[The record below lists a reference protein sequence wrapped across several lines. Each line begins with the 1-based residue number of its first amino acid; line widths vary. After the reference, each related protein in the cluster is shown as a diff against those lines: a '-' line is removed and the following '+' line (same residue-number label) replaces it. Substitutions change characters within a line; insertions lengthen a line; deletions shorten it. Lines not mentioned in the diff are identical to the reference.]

1 MIIQEEIKKLIDDES
16 QYGIYQGIEFYIQ
29 RLRQHLLS
37 LPKTEAK
44 RQTLSGLNWLSRK
57 HLTSSL
63 AFDLR
68 LKKGDICFID
78 FGKAYINEA
87 GYQHFG
93 LILSL
98 VNYKA
103 LVVPMSSNSTTIS
116 KASNVLCEGQVK
128 NHLYYIGKLDGMNRP
143 SVLFLN
149 DAKYINT
156 ARVIEVIAHMDIH
169 STMFKEIESRIL
181 SHIKRYPYYNSHK
194 AKG

>member
-1 MIIQEEIKKLIDDES
+1 MLIQEEIKKLLEEDS
-16 QYGIYQGIEFYIQ
+16 QYGIYQGIEMYIQ
-29 RLRQHLLS
+29 KLRQYLLS
-37 LPKTEAK
+37 LHKYEAK
-44 RQTLSGLNWLSRK
+44 RQTLSGLNWLARK

-68 LKKGDICFID
+68 LRKGDICFID

-93 LILSL
+93 LVLSI

-103 LVVPMSSNSTTIS
+103 FVIPMSSNSNTIS
-116 KASNVLCEGQVK
+116 KASNVVYEGPAK
-128 NHLYYIGKLDGMNRP
+128 NHLYFIGKLDGMNRP

-156 ARVIEVIAHMDIH
+156 ARVIEVIAYMDPNH
-169 STMFKEIESRIL
+169 EMFRDIEYRVL
-181 SHIKRYPYYNSHK
+181 RQVRTNGYR
-194 AKG
+194 